1 MEYEFIHDPI
11 TGSAKAKFSME
22 HEVIGPWL
30 EVEGGHNTEK
40 LTELLTAL
48 SKRSDR
54 QKNDILVTGQE
65 YSVVFSEED
74 VTIQTNASLNG
85 VQSLPDELVAE
96 QLDFDQNNV
105 ASCGIE
111 DFKVLLHSWA
121 TFIKS

>member
-30 EVEGGHNTEK
+30 EVEVGHNTEK
-40 LTELLTAL
+40 LTELLTAI
-48 SKRSDR
+48 SENNARRKHDV
-54 QKNDILVTGQE
+54 LVTGHE
-65 YSVVFSEED
+65 YSIVFSEDD

-85 VQSLPDELVAE
+85 IQSLPDVLEAE
-96 QLDFDQNNV
+96 ELDFDQNHM

-111 DFKVLLHSWA
+111 DFKELLHSWA

>member
-30 EVEGGHNTEK
+30 EVEVGHNTEK

>member
-1 MEYEFIHDPI
+1 MEYEFIHDPV

-30 EVEGGHNTEK
+30 EVEVGHNTEK
-40 LTELLTAL
+40 LTELLTAV
-48 SKRSDR
+48 SKRSVR
-54 QKNDILVTGQE
+54 QKNDILVSGHE
-65 YSVVFSEED
+65 YSAVFSDED

-85 VQSLPDELVAE
+85 AQSLPDNLVAE

-111 DFKVLLHSWA
+111 DFKELLHSWA
-121 TFIKS
+121 IFIKS

>member
-11 TGSAKAKFSME
+11 TGSAKAKYSME

-30 EVEGGHNTEK
+30 EVEVGHNTEK

>member
-1 MEYEFIHDPI
+1 MEYEFIQDPI

-30 EVEGGHNTEK
+30 EVEVGHNTSK
-40 LTELLTAL
+40 LTELLTAI
-48 SKRSDR
+48 SKLNDRKNSDV
-54 QKNDILVTGQE
+54 LVTGHE
-65 YSVVFSEED
+65 YSVVFSEYD

-85 VQSLPDELVAE
+85 VQSLPDTLVE
-96 QLDFDQNNV
+96 EELDFDQNNI

-111 DFKVLLHSWA
+111 DFKELLHSWA

>member
-30 EVEGGHNTEK
+30 EVEVGHNTEK

-54 QKNDILVTGQE
+54 QKNDILVTGLE